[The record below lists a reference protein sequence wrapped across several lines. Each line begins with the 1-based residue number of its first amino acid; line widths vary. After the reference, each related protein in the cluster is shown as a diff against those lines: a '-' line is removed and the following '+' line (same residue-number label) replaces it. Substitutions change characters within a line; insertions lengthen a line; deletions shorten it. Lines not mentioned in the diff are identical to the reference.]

1 MTTARCP
8 ARWREPGPC
17 GTPLVD
23 GACPN
28 AGDHLDKT
36 RRDDLL
42 DAVEASIAL
51 HVRANRDAAR
61 HLTAADL
68 AATLERLARN
78 PREFDPPYRRALV
91 ERAAE
96 MIRGENL

>member
-1 MTTARCP
+1 M
-8 ARWREPGPC
+8 
-17 GTPLVD
+17 
-23 GACPN
+23 
-28 AGDHLDKT
+28 
-36 RRDDLL
+36 
-42 DAVEASIAL
+42 EASIAL
-51 HVRANRDAAR
+51 HVHANRDAAR

-96 MIRGENL
+96 MIQGENL